1 MAFWKKW
8 TEEVWLAP
16 KEEDDGVVQKQPVQP
31 KRKKKAKV
39 VQQEDYGEP
48 IEDVPIKKTKPT
60 IKDYLL
66 LDSRIRVFY
75 VVVLCA
81 FLGLIFPT
89 AISYYLSEYQAD
101 LGNCNTPTLNSFII

>member
-48 IEDVPIKKTKPT
+48 IEDVPIKKTSK
-60 IKDYLL
+60 YL
-66 LDSRIRVFY
+66 I
-75 VVVLCA
+75 LCVHR
-81 FLGLIFPT
+81 
-89 AISYYLSEYQAD
+89 
-101 LGNCNTPTLNSFII
+101 NR